1 MVKMACGHAFD
12 NLSLLELRKSIVSMH
27 SMCGIMIAGVACTL
41 LYVNYD
47 LIRRICTNSN
57 SYS

>member
-1 MVKMACGHAFD
+1 MASLCAFD
-12 NLSLLELRKSIVSMH
+12 DLSLLELRKSIVSMH